1 MTPSLYRFTLVLV
14 GGFCLPA
21 AVAGQ
26 KLPETPALSPEVV
39 ATRGGQTVAGHVSA
53 RRSTHDGRVR
63 VIGSSPT
70 AKRWFYTSRAEVFRR
85 HLAEEARTSDGDRL
99 VVDPALF
106 HRSTLEGAVP
116 GHIEICDP
124 YLAAGARLNPYA
136 CGSGEKADCYDVSV
150 ILAINA
156 PATPDRRAAIELWS
170 TPVTVA
176 VRSPKTPK
184 ADVSKVEIRG
194 EPVRAPFTRAPR
206 RSGEN
211 LLEPVTSGDGRLL
224 IANSGDTLLYSV
236 MDETAMPCD
245 ARGWKRLS
253 HLSRAHADSKMSRY
267 GLARYAIRD
276 TENRRVK
283 TGKPIRG
290 AYPWIDRGGNNLFFT
305 QVGRDGLFYI
315 DRDGKRRSRF
325 EIDRRPRRRQVEL
338 GGATRFGM
346 SWVGLW
352 SEGKV
357 IVPDTRVNNVDFHTG
372 ARGYRPRVRIYDG
385 GGQALVELERSP
397 IVDLNS
403 PESQWN
409 YRTAF
414 LPRTPR
420 DVVWWLSASQ
430 GITSEVVF
438 DDALDAGTLIYSPM
452 NASVDN
458 KRRSYRDG
466 FDPRRGGY
474 VKNPR
479 IQNAAAS
486 TRQWEL
492 PRFGRLT
499 GARVE
504 PIAAGGVA
512 GTGLWLDGVAGRLE
526 YAIPAQTRAEEMTQA
541 VWTTTLAL
549 DPRGSAGRSRLLT
562 FPDGTWVDL
571 AGSRLVLGGGG
582 GPERP
587 VTLPGE
593 LAPANRR
600 WSHLAF
606 VSTPGFVDVLVDGFR
621 LATVPGVFLRPGP
634 GTLIVGATAAGDA
647 TAAVSFRGWLDELRV
662 VAGERDPETLCNYAG
677 GTLRGV
683 DSTERPGDFAATG
696 LYPAESHDAVS
707 ALLAATGRRTYE
719 RYRCERERAATDGTN
734 ACLDAVH
741 RFAGVPES
749 CVGPALRFPEGPL
762 FSDRPRP
769 DSRANASCLS
779 CHLEGHPTPTLR
791 RAAPLR
797 SGQPDTALSDDP
809 RRQPHQAPR
818 RLHGV
823 VPRELLGLPDDV
835 AAPLDGLLLDPFLYP
850 SADHRFEPPIGG

>member
-1 MTPSLYRFTLVLV
+1 MTTPHLFRFTFALAGTLWLRSA
-14 GGFCLPA
+14 G
-21 AVAGQ
+21 AGQ
-26 KLPETPALSPEVV
+26 NLPETPALSPQVV
-39 ATRGGQTVAGHVSA
+39 ATRGGRTVAGHVSA

-70 AKRWFYTSRAEVFRR
+70 AKRWFYTARAEVFRR
-85 HLAEEARTSDGDRL
+85 HLAEEARTSDGNRL
-99 VVDPALF
+99 AVDPALF
-106 HRSTLEGAVP
+106 HRSTLEGVFP

-124 YLAAGARLNPYA
+124 YLATGIRPNPYA
-136 CGSGEKADCYDVSV
+136 CGSGQKADCYDVSV
-150 ILAINA
+150 ILAVNA
-156 PATPDRRAAIELWS
+156 PATKDRRAAIELWS
-170 TPVTVA
+170 TPVTVT
-176 VRSPKTPK
+176 VRNPKTPN
-184 ADVSKVEIRG
+184 ANVSKVEIRG
-194 EPVRAPFTRAPR
+194 EPVRAPFARPPK

-236 MDETAMPCD
+236 MDQSATPCD
-245 ARGWKRLS
+245 ARGWKRLA
-253 HLSRAHADSKMSRY
+253 HLSRAHADPKASRY

-276 TENRRVK
+276 TENRQVK

-290 AYPWIDRGGNNLFFT
+290 AYPWIDRDGDNLFFT
-305 QVGRDGLFYI
+305 QVGRDGLFYL

-325 EIDRRPRRRQVEL
+325 EIDKRPRRREVEL

-357 IVPDTRVNNVDFHTG
+357 VVPDTRLNNVDFHTG
-372 ARGYRPRVRIYDG
+372 ARGYRPRVRLYDDG

-403 PESQWN
+403 PESQWH

-414 LPRTPR
+414 LPRAPR
-420 DVVWWLSASQ
+420 DVAWWLSASH

-486 TRQWEL
+486 ERRWEL
-492 PRFGRLT
+492 PRFGRLS

-504 PIAAGGVA
+504 PIAAGGVI
-512 GTGLWLDGVAGRLE
+512 GKGLWLDGGAGRLE
-526 YAIPAQTRAEEMTQA
+526 YTIPPQTRAEEMAQA
-541 VWTTTLAL
+541 VWTTALAL
-549 DPRGSAGRSRLLT
+549 DPRDGSTRRRLLT

-571 AGSRLVLGGGG
+571 AGSRLFFGSDG
-582 GPERP
+582 GPE
-587 VTLPGE
+587 TALDLPGP
-593 LAPANRR
+593 LAPSPRH
-600 WSHLAF
+600 WTHLAF
-606 VSTPGFVDVLVDGFR
+606 VSAPGFVDVLVDGFR
-621 LATVPGVFLRPGP
+621 LATVQGAHLRPGP
-634 GTLIVGATAAGDA
+634 GALTVGATATGGASA
-647 TAAVSFRGWLDELRV
+647 PRSFRGWLDELRV
-662 VAGERDPETLCNYAG
+662 VSGERDPETLCNYAG

-683 DSTERPGDFAATG
+683 DSAERPADFAAAG
-696 LYPAESHDAVS
+696 AYPATSHEAVS
-707 ALLAATGRRTYE
+707 AFLAATGRRTFE
-719 RYRCERERAATDGTN
+719 RYRCERERAPADGAN
-734 ACLDAVH
+734 ACLDAVQ
-741 RFAGVPES
+741 RFAGAPES

-762 FSDRPRP
+762 FADRPRP

-797 SGQPDTALSDDP
+797 SGHPETALPDDP
-809 RRQPHQAPR
+809 RRQPRQAPKH
-818 RLHGV
+818 LHGV
-823 VPRELLGLPDDV
+823 VPRELLGLPEDV
-835 AAPLDGLLLDPFLYP
+835 VAPLDGLLLDPFLYP
-850 SADHRFEPPIGG
+850 SAGRQGICPC